1 MGYISS
7 ISYYVTTIIILTF
20 MDNFKLTMQQQD
32 KHQQTAQSIQGKI
45 FLILLFINKKKIKLT
60 CLNYI
65 IKKC

>member
-45 FLILLFINKKKIKLT
+45 FLILLFINKKK
-60 CLNYI
+60 N
-65 IKKC
+65 